1 MKQAKCLLTLFLFLF
16 AVQAKANHN
25 SGGELRYSF
34 DGNKYNIRV
43 IMYSECNSVGFQD
56 SINLYYQS
64 TSLGVSSQM
73 KIAKVST
80 ALVAMPCPGA
90 ANRCT
95 NPSSNLPGYM
105 KYVYEGSILATTIAA
120 APDWVFYVNEC
131 CRGLNINLGASGSMH
146 LEATLNNVNG
156 ANNSAYVPTIAPVYM
171 PFNSTAYIPVQ
182 LLDPDGDSLVIVP
195 SAAKGNV
202 SGPTPYAL
210 GYSGSMPLGTNGFYS
225 INQSTGVMTIKTPNL
240 VGSFTLA
247 FTVYEY
253 RNGVQIGSFL
263 REFKLA
269 SLPASGTVK
278 YSYPFPQ
285 APIQVA
291 YACPGAAGSASASFI
306 DSVSTDSVYVQVDTT
321 SLPAGWSFSITE
333 NNGSPT
339 GSANITWTAPAG
351 LNPATFP
358 YFYIKLKVYDNAC
371 PRGNTEYA
379 ILVKTQQCPT
389 DSVWPGDANSDNVAN
404 LVDVLA
410 VAVSY
415 GQTGPVRPGANI
427 SWTPQWAQDW
437 ANNYPFT
444 TTNVKHGDC
453 NGDGVINISDLGAI
467 ATNFGLTHPKGSPRH
482 KTSGAPDLY
491 FDVANIVA
499 APGTTVVV
507 PINLGNATASL
518 DGVYGLSASVIV
530 DGAALSTPATL
541 GTNTSWLGD
550 NTNTLTFSK
559 EVTNNTILWA
569 YARTNH
575 KNTSGNGTIA
585 TLTFT
590 IPNSTPAG
598 SKIKLDMDDVRIID
612 NNGQPVAMPYN
623 VLSSEMTVVP
633 SGISAT
639 NNVLQAA
646 SVIPNPSYNNAQ
658 LHVQLAQKDKMQVQ
672 VADVTGK
679 VVFTATET
687 LQAGSHVI
695 TLPANTARGLYT
707 IQLTTTTG
715 APYTLKW
722 VKY

>member
-16 AVQAKANHN
+16 AAQAKANHN

-34 DGNKYNIRV
+34 DGNKYNFRV
-43 IMYSECNSVGFQD
+43 IMYSECNSVGLQD
-56 SINLYYQS
+56 SVNLYYQS
-64 TSLGVSSQM
+64 TSLGVSSQI
-73 KIAKVST
+73 KIPGVST
-80 ALVAMPCPGA
+80 ELVAMPCPGA
-90 ANRCT
+90 ANKCT
-95 NPSSNLPGYM
+95 NPSSNLPGYA
-105 KYVYEGSILATTIAA
+105 KHVYEGSIPASAIAA
-120 APDWVFYVNEC
+120 APDWVFFVNEC
-131 CRGLNINLGASGSMH
+131 CRGLNVNLGASQSMH
-146 LEATLNNVNG
+146 LEATLNNANG
-156 ANNSAYVPTIAPVYM
+156 ANNSAYVPTIAPAYM

-195 SAAKGNV
+195 SAPKASVFGGIV
-202 SGPTPYAL
+202 YAP
-210 GYSGSMPLGTNGFYS
+210 GYSGSMPLGTNGFYG
-225 INQSTGVMTIKTPNL
+225 INQSTGVMTIKTPNMT
-240 VGSFTLA
+240 GSFTLA

-278 YSYPFPQ
+278 YSYPFQ
-285 APIQVA
+285 QSPIQVA

-306 DSVSTDSVYVQVDTT
+306 DSVSTDSVTVVVDTPA
-321 SLPAGWSFSITE
+321 LPGWNFNITTT
-333 NNGSPT
+333 NSSPT
-339 GSANITWTAPAG
+339 GSANITWTAPAS
-351 LNPATFP
+351 LNPATLP

-410 VAVSY
+410 VAVAY

-467 ATNFGLTHPKGSPRH
+467 AANFGLAHPKGSPRQ

-499 APGTTVVV
+499 APGKTVVV
-507 PINLGNATASL
+507 PINLGNAAASL
-518 DGVYGLSASVIV
+518 NGVYGLSASVIV
-530 DGAALSTPATL
+530 DGVTLSTPATL

-550 NTNTLTFSK
+550 NTNTLMFSK
-559 EVTNNTILWA
+559 EFTNNTILWA

-575 KNTSGNGTIA
+575 KNTAGNGTIA

-590 IPNSTPAG
+590 IPNSTPVG
-598 SKIKLDMDDVRIID
+598 SRIKLDMDDVRIID
-612 NNGQPVAMPYN
+612 NNGRPVAMPYN
-623 VLSSEMTVVP
+623 VLSSEMTIVP
-633 SGISAT
+633 SGISAA

-658 LHVQLAQKDKMQVQ
+658 LHVQLAQNDKIQVQ

-679 VVFTATET
+679 VVFAATET

-695 TLPANTARGLYT
+695 TLPPNTARGLYT
-707 IQLTTTTG
+707 IQLTTTMG
-715 APYTLKW
+715 APHTLKW